1 MLLIKFI
8 DTLSYFITEFL
19 YMIAYII
26 CYAWKNSL
34 LIAIFLLEA
43 IMILGGLWGYCY
55 LTN

>member
-19 YMIAYII
+19 YMIAYVI